1 MSRRVFRVGVDAP
14 RPASAWAM
22 VTTAAATLWITQQ
35 LDAWA
40 VAAQAVALLV
50 SLRLRSQPQ
59 AWQRS
64 PITLNLGMLAIVA
77 GTIWVALRGEPSTIA
92 LAHFAATTQGLQ
104 LLDAR
109 PRRTEFLLVA
119 LALFQVVLAANLT
132 DSVFFIPLLVAFLF
146 ATVWTLLV
154 HTLRSEAGEAG
165 VAREVPRA
173 LTPGL
178 LRTTAVACV
187 IALAIAAVLFVLLP
201 RLRTSVLTG
210 PGGGLGVATAGFSDG
225 VEFGALG
232 RIRQDPR
239 VVLRVETLAGAI
251 PSLEQAYWRGLA
263 FDTFDGTSWSIT
275 PRERIP
281 VPGSPEGGIG
291 LGREPEDVD
300 LVQLIVREPVAAG
313 VLFSVGEPRGVQG
326 TVRRLERDHSG
337 GLYAVGQADERV
349 RYTVR
354 SKLRRT
360 GAAAPPGAR
369 AVAPER
375 SGDRYLALPPLSPEF
390 LALAQQITAGHVGDA
405 ARARAIESH
414 LLTHGRYSD
423 TPPPPDPARR
433 PTRESADAQRAGG
446 DPSSWAS
453 PVSPV
458 ERFALG
464 EMAGHCEYFAS
475 AMVLLARA
483 VGLPARLVNGFAG
496 GRENSIG
503 GFVELTHSD
512 AHAWVEVHF
521 EGAGWLRYDPTPA
534 DLRARADA
542 GASVSLR
549 LRELASALELWWFQR
564 VVGFDRAD
572 QISALRRAW
581 LAWHTRGAH
590 ARGDAEPTSIGRRGE
605 FEAPWREG
613 ALVAG
618 CLIAALL
625 LVASLL
631 RGGRARD
638 RLPAAYATSLRLLAR
653 RGLVRGRGATA
664 RAFAGDVRRHLSPP
678 VADAFHALTEEYL
691 AERFGGLA
699 APAGDRHLRALRAA
713 LRADRARPRRAIR
726 RG

>member
-1 MSRRVFRVGVDAP
+1 
-14 RPASAWAM
+14 M
-22 VTTAAATLWITQQ
+22 VTTAAASLWLTRQ

-40 VAAQAVALLV
+40 VAAQAAALLV
-50 SLRLRSQPQ
+50 SLALRTRPH

-64 PITLNLGMLAIVA
+64 PIALNLGMFAIVA
-77 GTIWVALRGEPSTIA
+77 GTIQVALRGEPSTIA

-132 DSVFFIPLLVAFLF
+132 DSVFFTPLLVAFLF

-165 VAREVPRA
+165 VAGEVPRA

-178 LRTTAVACV
+178 LRTTTFACGV
-187 IALAIAAVLFVLLP
+187 TLAIAALLFVLLP

-210 PGGGLGVATAGFSDG
+210 PGMGALAATAGFSDR

-239 VVLRVETLAGAI
+239 VVLRVETLEGSV
-251 PSLEQAYWRGLA
+251 PSVEQAYWRGLA

-275 PRERIP
+275 PPDRVL
-281 VPGSPEGGIG
+281 VPGSAEGGIG
-291 LGREPEDVD
+291 LGRAPDEVD
-300 LVQLIVREPVAAG
+300 LVQRIVREPVAAG
-313 VLFSVGEPRGVQG
+313 VLFSVGEPRGIQG

-337 GLYAVGQADERV
+337 GLYAAGQDDERI

-354 SKLRRT
+354 SKLRAT
-360 GAAAPPGAR
+360 GAGAPPDAR
-369 AVAPER
+369 AVPPER
-375 SGDRYLALPPLSPEF
+375 SGDRYLKLPPVSPAFIE
-390 LALAQQITAGHVGDA
+390 LAQRITAGHAGDA
-405 ARARAIESH
+405 ARVRAIESH

-423 TPPPPDPARR
+423 TPPPGDPA
-433 PTRESADAQRAGG
+433 
-446 DPSSWAS
+446 S
-453 PVSPV
+453 PLSPV

-483 VGLPARLVNGFAG
+483 AGLPARLVNGFAG

-503 GFVELTHSD
+503 GFVELSHSD
-512 AHAWVEVHF
+512 AHAWVEVHY

-542 GASVSLR
+542 GASLSLR

-581 LAWHTRGAH
+581 LAWHTRGEAH
-590 ARGDAEPTSIGRRGE
+590 ERGAEPAHSARRGD

-613 ALVAG
+613 VLVAACAG
-618 CLIAALL
+618 AAAVL
-625 LVASLL
+625 AAGAL
-631 RGGRARD
+631 RRARTGR
-638 RLPAAYATSLRLLAR
+638 RLPPAYAASLRLLAR
-653 RGLVRGRGATA
+653 RGLVRAPAATA
-664 RAFAGDVRRHLSPP
+664 RGFAREVTARVSPRA
-678 VADAFHALTEEYL
+678 ADAFHALTEGYL
-691 AERFGGLA
+691 AERFGGA
-699 APAGDRHLRALRAA
+699 APREAERHLAALRAA
-713 LRADRARPRRAIR
+713 LRAERTRARGALT